1 MKSKKLIIGF
11 AYNEKRILP
20 GVDPSTDE
28 EAEFDSPKTLE
39 SIRQALRN
47 LGHQVIDLEAVPQL
61 PRILSE
67 TKVDIVF
74 NIAEGIKGRNREVQ
88 IPALLELLQIP
99 YTGSDPTTLALA
111 LDKGL
116 AKRIV
121 ASQGVATAPFQ
132 LFHTGK
138 EKLNQDLTFPLVL
151 KPVAEG
157 SSKGVLKNSVV
168 NNENE
173 LREIAHFLIK
183 KHRQPVI
190 GEEFLVGREFTV
202 GLLGSNKK
210 PKPFFPMEIVFS
222 EKAGKFPIYTYQH
235 KLDTNDEVH
244 YNTSPKLSTK
254 ERESIEKVA
263 IQSFKALGCR
273 DVARIDIRMNSKNEP
288 CFIECNPLP
297 GLTPKWSDLCI
308 IAEAAGLAYDD
319 LIKEILTQAL
329 KRVEKENS

>member
-1 MKSKKLIIGF
+1 MKSKNLIVGF
-11 AYNEKRILP
+11 AYNEKRIIP

-39 SIRQALRN
+39 SIRQALRQ

-88 IPALLELLQIP
+88 VPALLELLQIP

-138 EKLNQDLTFPLVL
+138 EKLKPELIFPLVL

-157 SSKGVLKNSVV
+157 SSKGVLKSSVV
-168 NNENE
+168 KTENE
-173 LREIAHFLIK
+173 LREMAQFLIK

-190 GEEFLVGREFTV
+190 GEEFLTGREFTV

-210 PKPFFPMEIVFS
+210 PKVFYPMEIVFS
-222 EKAGKFPIYTYQH
+222 EKAGNFPIYTYQH
-235 KLDTNDEVH
+235 KLDTNDEVR
-244 YNTSPKLSTK
+244 YEVAPKLSEK
-254 ERESIEKVA
+254 DKDAIEKVA
-263 IQSFKALGCR
+263 VQAYKALGCR
-273 DVARIDIRMNSKNEP
+273 DVARIDIRMNSKGEP

-308 IAEAAGLAYDD
+308 IAEGAGLTYND
-319 LIKEILTQAL
+319 LIKEILHHAL
-329 KRVEKENS
+329 KRAGKETS